1 MLVGEPLRA
10 PLQLG
15 EHITRISTLIA
26 MFGLGNDA
34 PLLVPSLGVV
44 LELGEKSHFEA
55 ASAVLALS
63 AFLQVDR

>member
-1 MLVGEPLRA
+1 MFVGEPLRA
-10 PLQLG
+10 PLQFG
-15 EHITRISTLIA
+15 EHITWISTLIA

-44 LELGEKSHFEA
+44 LELGKSHFEA